1 MRDNASVNDWR
12 RVRLAVTAL
21 FGVTIVGSIGF
32 IVLGFGVLD
41 AIYQTVTTISTV
53 GFREVH
59 PFGTS
64 EKLFAIALVI
74 VGTGTA
80 LYTLTTVLEALLEG
94 RLRDQ
99 YGRRR
104 MERNIEK
111 YTDHVVVC
119 GCGRA
124 GKALAELVS
133 GSGATVVMVDIDE
146 QRLAGTGLPF
156 VVGDATVDE
165 TLHRAGL
172 GRCRALVAALDTD
185 AANLFVTLSAR
196 AVRPDL
202 FIVARTRRDDN
213 TEKLL
218 RAGADRVVNPQSI
231 GGARMAAF
239 IMQPNVAEFLDVVMH
254 DGSLEFR
261 LEEVPVPA
269 TSAALGRT
277 LKDLDIRARTG
288 ALVLALR
295 NRDGSFTTNP
305 QIDTIVAADQV
316 LIAVGTVDQLHQL
329 ERAVAAAP

>member
-1 MRDNASVNDWR
+1 MRPMNDWR

-21 FGVTIVGSIGF
+21 VSVTLLGWIGF
-32 IVLGFGVLD
+32 IILGFGVLD
-41 AIYQTVTTISTV
+41 ALYQTVTTISTV
-53 GFREVH
+53 GFREVNE
-59 PFGTS
+59 FGAS
-64 EKLFAIALVI
+64 EKIFTIALVI
-74 VGTGTA
+74 VGVGTA

-94 RLRDQ
+94 RLRDL

-111 YTDHVVVC
+111 FTDHVIVC

-124 GKALAELVS
+124 GKALASLVS
-133 GSGATVVMVDIDE
+133 GSGTTVVMVDIDE
-146 QRLAGTGLPF
+146 QRLADTGLPF

-165 TLHRAGL
+165 TLTRAGL
-172 GRCRALVAALDTD
+172 ASCRSLVAALDTD

-261 LEEVPVPA
+261 LEEVPVP
-269 TSAALGRT
+269 R
-277 LKDLDIRARTG
+277 RAQRS
-288 ALVLALR
+288 VSR
-295 NRDGSFTTNP
+295 
-305 QIDTIVAADQV
+305 
-316 LIAVGTVDQLHQL
+316 
-329 ERAVAAAP
+329 